1 MTRQAALLSALG
13 VALVLV
19 LFYFFA
25 FQPKN
30 EELAVIREDIDAAV
44 AQQAT
49 LEARI
54 AALQE
59 VRLRAPEIEAAL
71 AAGESIIPRESALPS
86 ALRQLQLA
94 ADDSGVDLL
103 TIAPG
108 RPAAVGGDVPELS
121 MLTVSLTIQ
130 GSYFQLVDFLR
141 RIEDPSITP
150 RGLIWTSGTVT
161 PADYPQLSV
170 TLSGQMFALLPTP
183 APAATEPAADV
194 EVDVDVEVD
203 ATEEEVA

>member
-1 MTRQAALLSALG
+1 MSRQTAILSAFG
-13 VALVLV
+13 VVLVLV

-30 EELAVIREDIDAAV
+30 EELAVIRDEIDAAV

-71 AAGESIIPRESALPS
+71 AAAESITPRESALPS

-94 ADDSGVDLL
+94 ADDSGVELR
-103 TIAPG
+103 TVSPG
-108 RPAAVGGDVPELS
+108 RPVAVPGEIPELS
-121 MLTVSLTIQ
+121 TISVAVTID
-130 GSYFQLVDFLR
+130 GSYFQLIDFLR
-141 RIEDPSITP
+141 RIEDPAITP
-150 RGLIWTSGTVT
+150 RGIIWTSGTVS
-161 PADYPQLSV
+161 PANYPQLAASL
-170 TLSGQMFALLPTP
+170 TGQMYAVLP
-183 APAATEPAADV
+183 APAAPAPAPTETEADV
-194 EVDVDVEVD
+194 NVDVDVET
-203 ATEEEVA
+203 TEEAA

>member
-1 MTRQAALLSALG
+1 MTRQAAILSALG
-13 VALVLV
+13 VVLILV

-30 EELAVIREDIDAAV
+30 EELELIQEETDAAI

-71 AAGESIIPRESALPS
+71 AAAESIIPREAALPS

-94 ADDSGVDLL
+94 ADDSGVELIS
-103 TIAPG
+103 IAPG
-108 RPAAVGGDVPELS
+108 RPAVGEGEAAELS
-121 MLTVSLTIQ
+121 TLTLSLAVE

-141 RIEDPSITP
+141 RIEDPAITP
-150 RGLIWTSGTVT
+150 RGIEWTSGTVG
-161 PADYPQLSV
+161 ASQYPVLSV
-170 TLSGQMFALLPTP
+170 ALSGEMYALLATPP
-183 APAATEPAADV
+183 APEESPTAEPAPGETEPA
-194 EVDVDVEVD
+194 
-203 ATEEEVA
+203 T

>member
-1 MTRQAALLSALG
+1 MTRQATMLAALG
-13 VALVLV
+13 VVLVLL

-25 FQPKN
+25 FAPKN
-30 EELAVIREDIDAAV
+30 DELAVIREDIDTAV

-71 AAGESIIPRESALPS
+71 AAAESIIPREAALPS

-94 ADDSGVDLL
+94 ADDSGVELL
-103 TIAPG
+103 TISPG
-108 RPAAVGGDVPELS
+108 RPAAVAGELPELS
-121 MLTVSLTIQ
+121 MLAVSLSVE

-150 RGLIWTSGTVT
+150 RGLVWTSGSLS
-161 PADYPQLSV
+161 PGDYP
-170 TLSGQMFALLPTP
+170 TLAVSLGGEMYALLPTP
-183 APAATEPAADV
+183 APPAPEPEAGADV
-194 EVDVDVEVD
+194 EVDVEVD
-203 ATEEEVA
+203 TAEEDAA

>member
-1 MTRQAALLSALG
+1 MTRQAAILSALG
-13 VALVLV
+13 VVLILV

-30 EELAVIREDIDAAV
+30 EELALIQEETDAAI

-71 AAGESIIPRESALPS
+71 AAAESIIPREAALPS

-94 ADDSGVDLL
+94 ADDSGVELIS
-103 TIAPG
+103 IAPG
-108 RPAAVGGDVPELS
+108 RPAVGEGEAAELS
-121 MLTVSLTIQ
+121 TLTLSLAVE

-141 RIEDPSITP
+141 RIEDPAITP
-150 RGLIWTSGTVT
+150 RGIEWTSGTVG
-161 PADYPQLSV
+161 AGQYPVLSV
-170 TLSGQMFALLPTP
+170 ALSGEMYALLATPP
-183 APAATEPAADV
+183 APEESPTAEPAPGETEPA
-194 EVDVDVEVD
+194 
-203 ATEEEVA
+203 T